1 MNKDILYL
9 YYIMAKSRKLSLK
22 NVGKGLLSSSKIALP
37 VVNKGLTHIGTA
49 AKSITKKSIPIVE
62 KGASVVYN
70 TMATGFDL
78 GIKGA
83 NTVAKG
89 VKNITKK
96 RHSKRRS
103 HRRRSHRRR

>member
-1 MNKDILYL
+1 
-9 YYIMAKSRKLSLK
+9 MAKSRTLSFK
-22 NVGKGLLSSSKIALP
+22 NVGKGLISSSKRALP
-37 VVNKGLTHIGTA
+37 AVNKGLTKVGSTA
-49 AKSITKKSIPIVE
+49 KDVAQKSIPIIE
-62 KGASVVYN
+62 KGASVVYD

-78 GIKGA
+78 GVKGA

-103 HRRRSHRRR
+103 HRRRSHRRH

>member
-1 MNKDILYL
+1 MT
-9 YYIMAKSRKLSLK
+9 KSKKVSLK
-22 NVGKGLLSSSKIALP
+22 NLGKGLLSSSKRSLP
-37 VVNKGLTHIGTA
+37 AVNKGLQKVGTA
-49 AKSITKKSIPIVE
+49 AKDVVENSIPIVE
-62 KGASVVYN
+62 KGTSVVYN

-83 NTVAKG
+83 SNVAKG
-89 VKNITKK
+89 VKKITKK